1 MKRNPIDEA
10 LAEIMDAWMDM
21 MNMPISN
28 VMNHNER
35 YFRDAGIEVPLHSKK
50 QDIGDW
56 EDKNGEITLTID
68 MPGIQKKDIELNVD
82 KHGVSVKAE
91 TVDRDYSFNKMFE
104 TVLNPDKV
112 TAKFNNGVLDI
123 KIQKAEEDKGKKI
136 TIK

>member
-1 MKRNPIDEA
+1 MRKNPIDDA

-28 VMNHNER
+28 VMNQHATGIAVPSM
-35 YFRDAGIEVPLHSKK
+35 RDKK
-50 QDIGDW
+50 DIGDW

-82 KHGVSVKAE
+82 THTVSVKAE
-91 TVDRDYSFNKMFE
+91 TEGRDYSFEKRFDAMM
-104 TVLNPDKV
+104 NPDKV

-123 KIQKAEEDKGKKI
+123 KIQKAEEYKGKKVA
-136 TIK
+136 IK

>member
-1 MKRNPIDEA
+1 MDEA

-35 YFRDAGIEVPLHSKK
+35 YFRDAGIEVPLHS
-50 QDIGDW
+50 
-56 EDKNGEITLTID
+56 
-68 MPGIQKKDIELNVD
+68 D
-82 KHGVSVKAE
+82 KHGVTVKAE

>member
-1 MKRNPIDEA
+1 MKRNPVDEA

-35 YFRDAGIEVPLHSKK
+35 YFRDAGIELPSHTEK
-50 QDIGDW
+50 DIGDW

-82 KHGVSVKAE
+82 KHGVAVKAE
-91 TVDRDYSFNKMFE
+91 TKDRDYSFNKMFK
-104 TVLNPDKV
+104 TVLNPNKV
-112 TAKFNNGVLDI
+112 TANFNNGVLDI